1 MNPSDDYK
9 LTDLDYL
16 IGDHHLQMIKASLP
30 YLGVPEQKA
39 ISLFVKVQEL
49 RKTVEL
55 FETEEVASMGICSL
69 ERPQGNGSM
78 RDLLKAIRPYGNPM
92 EQDMIDMAAQNLGAC
107 AYHHIVAQGGMAFTL
122 LGSHAAQGNP
132 LVNGAVIAHH
142 CGLSDNHSASM
153 VNQDA
158 PAQPGAG
165 MNLDKGE
172 KTGNL

>member
-39 ISLFVKVQEL
+39 ISLFVKAQEL
-49 RKTVEL
+49 RKTMEL

-69 ERPQGNGSM
+69 DRPQGKGSL

-92 EQDMIDMAAQNLGAC
+92 EQDIIDMAETLMEGQTPMEQLRRFLTPEQQSRFETMEM
-107 AYHHIVAQGGMAFTL
+107 IVTAMQAMA
-122 LGSHAAQGNP
+122 
-132 LVNGAVIAHH
+132 
-142 CGLSDNHSASM
+142 
-153 VNQDA
+153 
-158 PAQPGAG
+158 
-165 MNLDKGE
+165 
-172 KTGNL
+172 

>member
-92 EQDMIDMAAQNLGAC
+92 EQDMIDMAETPMDQLRRFLTPEQQSRFETMEMIFTAMQA
-107 AYHHIVAQGGMAFTL
+107 MA
-122 LGSHAAQGNP
+122 
-132 LVNGAVIAHH
+132 
-142 CGLSDNHSASM
+142 
-153 VNQDA
+153 
-158 PAQPGAG
+158 
-165 MNLDKGE
+165 
-172 KTGNL
+172 

>member
-16 IGDHHLQMIKASLP
+16 IGDHHLQMIKAALP

-39 ISLFVKVQEL
+39 ISLFVKAQEL

-69 ERPQGNGSM
+69 EGPQGSSSI

-92 EQDMIDMAAQNLGAC
+92 ERDMIDMAETFMEGQTPMDQLRRFLSPEQQSRFETMEM
-107 AYHHIVAQGGMAFTL
+107 IFTAMQAM
-122 LGSHAAQGNP
+122 S
-132 LVNGAVIAHH
+132 
-142 CGLSDNHSASM
+142 
-153 VNQDA
+153 
-158 PAQPGAG
+158 
-165 MNLDKGE
+165 
-172 KTGNL
+172 